1 MQELWAEEAREVLGE
16 QRFPVDYEA
25 IAGLSYGEAA
35 LRESM
40 RLKPVAVALQL
51 ESIEDCTIADT
62 SIPAGTRLWLPTR
75 YAGLQAL
82 ERGDR
87 FDPERWLNGGGE
99 RTSEPR
105 WASAA

>member
-75 YAGLQAL
+75 YAGRRAL

-87 FDPERWLNGGGE
+87 FDPERRLNDGGE